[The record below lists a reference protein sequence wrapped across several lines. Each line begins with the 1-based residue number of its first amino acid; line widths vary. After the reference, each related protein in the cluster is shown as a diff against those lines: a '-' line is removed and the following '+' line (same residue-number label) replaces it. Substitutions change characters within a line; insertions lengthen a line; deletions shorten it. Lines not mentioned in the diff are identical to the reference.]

1 MTLLEKTYRDSL
13 INDNIGLVYSCANKF
28 KNRGAEYED
37 LVQCGCVGLIKAA
50 DGFDPSLGYKFSTY
64 AVPAILGEIKR
75 VFRDGGAV
83 KVGRSDREKS
93 RNLMKVQELLFDK
106 LGRSPTVSELANECG
121 YDEAR
126 TAQLLCASMPVI
138 SLTPDDDSDF
148 RPTDIASD
156 ENDEQMNDA
165 IAVKNAVERLCERD
179 RQIVDMRYFKGFT
192 QSATAKALGMTQVQV
207 SRREKTILKI
217 LRENLT

>member
-1 MTLLEKTYRDSL
+1 MLLEKTDRDSL
-13 INDNIGLVYSCANKF
+13 INDNMGLVYSCANRF
-28 KNRGAEYED
+28 KNMGAEYED

-50 DGFDPSLGYKFSTY
+50 DGFDPSLGFKFSTY

-83 KVGRSDREKS
+83 KVGRGDREKS
-93 RNLMKVQELLFDK
+93 RNLMKIQEILFDR
-106 LGRSPTVSELANECG
+106 LGRPPTVLELANECG

-138 SLTPDDDSDF
+138 SLTPDSDSDDSQ
-148 RPTDIASD
+148 TDIASG
-156 ENDEQMNDA
+156 ETDEQMNDA
-165 IAVKNAVERLCERD
+165 IAVKNAVSALCERD
-179 RQIVDMRYFKGFT
+179 KKIVDMRYFKGLT

-207 SRREKTILKI
+207 SRREKTILKL
-217 LRENLT
+217 LRENLI

>member
-1 MTLLEKTYRDSL
+1 MLLEKTDRDTL
-13 INDNIGLVYSCANKF
+13 INDNMGLVYSCANRF
-28 KNRGAEYED
+28 KNMGAEYED

-50 DGFDPSLGYKFSTY
+50 DGFDPTLGFKFSTY

-83 KVGRSDREKS
+83 KVGRGDREKS
-93 RNLMKVQELLFDK
+93 RNLMKIQEILLDR
-106 LGRSPTVSELANECG
+106 LGRPPTVSELANECG

-138 SLTPDDDSDF
+138 SLTPGSDSDESQ
-148 RPTDIASD
+148 TDIASG
-156 ENDEQMNDA
+156 ESDEQMNDA
-165 IAVKNAVERLCERD
+165 IAVKNAVSALCERD
-179 RQIVDMRYFKGFT
+179 RKIVDMRYFKGLT

-207 SRREKTILKI
+207 SRREKTILKL
-217 LRENLT
+217 LRENLI

>member
-1 MTLLEKTYRDSL
+1 MLLEKTDRDTL
-13 INDNIGLVYSCANKF
+13 INDNMGLVYSCANRF
-28 KNRGAEYED
+28 KNMGAEYED

-50 DGFDPSLGYKFSTY
+50 DGFDPSLGFKFSTY

-83 KVGRSDREKS
+83 KVGRGDREKS
-93 RNLMKVQELLFDK
+93 RNLMKTQEVLFDR
-106 LGRSPTVSELANECG
+106 LGRPPTVSELANECG

-138 SLTPDDDSDF
+138 SLTPDSDSDDS
-148 RPTDIASD
+148 RTDIASG
-156 ENDEQMNDA
+156 ETDEQMNDA
-165 IAVKNAVERLCERD
+165 IAVKNAVSALCERD
-179 RQIVDMRYFKGFT
+179 RKIVDMRYFKGLT

-207 SRREKTILKI
+207 SRREKTILTL
-217 LRENLT
+217 LRENLI